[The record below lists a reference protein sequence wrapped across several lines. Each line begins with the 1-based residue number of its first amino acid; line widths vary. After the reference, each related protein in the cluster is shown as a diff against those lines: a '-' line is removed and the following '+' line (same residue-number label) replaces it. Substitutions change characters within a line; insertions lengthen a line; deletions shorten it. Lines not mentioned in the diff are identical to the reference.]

1 MLVMGQTATI
11 EAGGYLMPAPLI
23 WLGAG
28 LAALYAGDKLS
39 KRHLRNKQMV
49 TCYPGESIKSVHPK
63 DGSIVC
69 CGIYGVFD
77 HTGIWV
83 DGNIIEL
90 RGNGLVRAIS
100 PDRFLDNRSGN
111 EIFVLCD
118 EDNRPL
124 ISETGLTN
132 ASNQLY
138 SFSQY
143 DVLSNNCHRFVWQC
157 VSDKNQIIT
166 SFFELNKM
174 LSIHFEQSL
183 NWHLLKY

>member
-1 MLVMGQTATI
+1 
-11 EAGGYLMPAPLI
+11 MPAPLI

-39 KRHLRNKQMV
+39 KQHLRNKQMV
-49 TCYPGESIKSVHPK
+49 THYPGESTNSVVPK

-90 RGNGLVRAIS
+90 RGNGLVRSIS

-111 EIFVLCD
+111 KIFVLCD
-118 EDNRPL
+118 DNDKPL
-124 ISETGLTN
+124 VSETGLIN

-138 SFSQY
+138 SYSEY
-143 DVLSNNCHRFVWQC
+143 DVISNNCHRFVWQC
-157 VSDKNQIIT
+157 VSNSSQIVT
-166 SFFELNKM
+166 SFFELNKV
-174 LSIHFEQSL
+174 LSTYFTQSL
-183 NWHLLKY
+183 NWHLCKY